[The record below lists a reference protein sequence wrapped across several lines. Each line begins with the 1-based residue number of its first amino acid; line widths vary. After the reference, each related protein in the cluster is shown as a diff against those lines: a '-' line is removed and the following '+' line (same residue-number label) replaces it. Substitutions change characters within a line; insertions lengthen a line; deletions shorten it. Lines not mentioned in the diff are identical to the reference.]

1 MPGSDKYINYQ
12 LRPAKSV
19 ERKMICNLIKQI
31 QVLGGLVDFRYIGMG
46 AKYFADF
53 MLIHHQF
60 GTTKMIS
67 IEAKKELKNR
77 YEFNKPL
84 GFIEMKYGF
93 TTEMLPQIDE
103 WDKQNNLI
111 WLDYDGPF
119 TDDVLDDIET
129 VTRNCIE
136 GDMLII
142 TVNSSCKGTN
152 KSEKKEEFKKFVVKY
167 YDESIPDD
175 SFTNKGIAQVE
186 SDLMCKQIS
195 KVLKKRKRLF
205 SIELTALQLLN
216 IEYKDSAQMLT
227 FGVLFLADHL
237 KSKIDYGCLKKQFS
251 FISNSNEPYM
261 LEVPKLTNKEIQFI
275 LRRLPFDETEY
286 SKDGFYGIEIEEIR
300 EFEKIYR
307 YYPYF
312 IEGGYSN

>member
-136 GDMLII
+136 GDMLI
-142 TVNSSCKGTN
+142 TGDVG
-152 KSEKKEEFKKFVVKY
+152 
-167 YDESIPDD
+167 DE
-175 SFTNKGIAQVE
+175 GI
-186 SDLMCKQIS
+186 
-195 KVLKKRKRLF
+195 
-205 SIELTALQLLN
+205 
-216 IEYKDSAQMLT
+216 
-227 FGVLFLADHL
+227 G
-237 KSKIDYGCLKKQFS
+237 
-251 FISNSNEPYM
+251 
-261 LEVPKLTNKEIQFI
+261 
-275 LRRLPFDETEY
+275 
-286 SKDGFYGIEIEEIR
+286 
-300 EFEKIYR
+300 
-307 YYPYF
+307 
-312 IEGGYSN
+312 

>member
-31 QVLGGLVDFRYIGMG
+31 QINGGLSNFRYIGMG

-60 GTTKMIS
+60 GTTNMIS
-67 IEAKKELKNR
+67 IEAQKELQIR
-77 YEFNKPL
+77 YDFNKPI
-84 GFIEMKYGF
+84 GFIDMKYGV

-142 TVNSSCKGTN
+142 TVNSSCKGVI
-152 KSEKKEEFKKFVVKY
+152 KSEKQEEFKKSVVKY
-167 YDESIPDD
+167 YDSSIPLE
-175 SFTNKGIAQVE
+175 SFTNKGIAKIEV
-186 SDLMCKQIS
+186 DLITKQIT
-195 KVLKKRKRLF
+195 KVLNKRNRLYPVN
-205 SIELTALQLLN
+205 LQSLQILN
-216 IEYKDSAQMLT
+216 IEYKDTAQMLNYGMI
-227 FGVLFLADHL
+227 FVADNL
-237 KSKIDYGCLKKQFS
+237 KPTIEYENLKNMFS
-251 FISNSNEPYM
+251 FISNAEEPYQ
-261 LEVPKLTNKEIQFI
+261 LEVPKLTNKEIQLI
-275 LRRLPFDETEY
+275 LRKLPFNETEY
-286 SKDGFYGIEIEEIR
+286 SSDKYYGIETDEIK

-312 IEGGYSN
+312 SEGGFSN